1 MIFLTAMMKQKKVCL
16 ITLMQRGNI
25 RGFVELSIEYTPIMA
40 NMQFIEGGHIL
51 ISRVTGIIF
60 WRKDS
65 LNLNL
70 SVPEVTRANTKLTVY
85 RTERKKRMT
94 FEERVK
100 VDKIIDKMVGSREQQ
115 REITSNMTLENRI
128 RSNNEYQKMRE
139 KLMKIAEKEG
149 IENLNLV
156 IITCGRSGNGVTK
169 SGKKFVW
176 EGNNGVTERSRY
188 CGSLYV
194 EDVGTV
200 FTSGTIAKVVEYI
213 INN

>member
-1 MIFLTAMMKQKKVCL
+1 
-16 ITLMQRGNI
+16 
-25 RGFVELSIEYTPIMA
+25 
-40 NMQFIEGGHIL
+40 
-51 ISRVTGIIF
+51 
-60 WRKDS
+60 
-65 LNLNL
+65 
-70 SVPEVTRANTKLTVY
+70 
-85 RTERKKRMT
+85 MT
-94 FEERVK
+94 FEERVE
-100 VDKIIDKMVGSREQQ
+100 VNKIIDKMVGSRERQ

-128 RSNNEYQKMRE
+128 KSNSEYQKMRE

-188 CGSLYV
+188 CGSLYI
-194 EDVGTV
+194 EGVGTV
-200 FTSGTIAKVVEYI
+200 FTSGTIAKVAEYI

>member
-1 MIFLTAMMKQKKVCL
+1 
-16 ITLMQRGNI
+16 
-25 RGFVELSIEYTPIMA
+25 
-40 NMQFIEGGHIL
+40 
-51 ISRVTGIIF
+51 
-60 WRKDS
+60 
-65 LNLNL
+65 
-70 SVPEVTRANTKLTVY
+70 
-85 RTERKKRMT
+85 MT
-94 FEERVK
+94 FEERVE
-100 VDKIIDKMVGSREQQ
+100 VDKIIDKMVGSRERQ

-194 EDVGTV
+194 EGVGTV
-200 FTSGTIAKVVEYI
+200 CTSGTIAKVVEYI

>member
-1 MIFLTAMMKQKKVCL
+1 
-16 ITLMQRGNI
+16 
-25 RGFVELSIEYTPIMA
+25 
-40 NMQFIEGGHIL
+40 
-51 ISRVTGIIF
+51 
-60 WRKDS
+60 
-65 LNLNL
+65 
-70 SVPEVTRANTKLTVY
+70 
-85 RTERKKRMT
+85 MT

-188 CGSLYV
+188 CGSLYI
-194 EDVGTV
+194 EGIGTV
-200 FTSGTIAKVVEYI
+200 FTSGTIAKVAEYI